1 MLTHICNLLICNYR
15 YCLRIKYII
24 YILYILGI
32 FISSQCVQNVQSVP
46 LSHYLS
52 VHTYFPVITPL
63 PPKEDKQLH
72 IFLAYVEK

>member
-1 MLTHICNLLICNYR
+1 M
-15 YCLRIKYII
+15 
-24 YILYILGI
+24 LYILGI
-32 FISSQCVQNVQSVP
+32 FKSSQSVQNVQNVQSVP